1 MTDPT
6 GRVFLSYRRKRLE
19 EITLLRTALHD
30 LGVPTWR
37 DVDDLDEAPTVDEI
51 DRILQA
57 EETSGAV
64 LWFTPE
70 VEESV
75 MIRQIEIPKIFERAR
90 RRDGFYVVLFIAGGL
105 DYSTVGTVVDPRFT
119 LEDLES
125 WNLRK
130 IEANPIGPRDA
141 AQVAG
146 FVLRRRLA
154 GIHQAL
160 RPEEPIRLYVNTRN
174 SKAAPPGTALS
185 LQWSPRFTGQPA
197 RPGVWEESLL
207 PALGRIV
214 DEIEMSARG
223 RSVQASGLLSIPAA
237 LALGCEMLAPR
248 QLHITWEQYCESLPS
263 QEWSLS
269 AARETSGFQYRID
282 SQNLK
287 ARDLAV
293 LVSVADDVE
302 PVFAASFP
310 RPYPFRAL
318 VRIGREAGGRC
329 EIKSPGEAAD
339 AAFLV
344 RDAIRQARSQIGQVG
359 AVHLFLAVPA
369 GLALMIGQLLNT
381 LEAVQT
387 YEIVDTPEGRRYRPE
402 VLLRPSQS

>member
-19 EITLLRTALHD
+19 EITWLRAALHD

-90 RRDGFYVVLFIAGGL
+90 RRDGFYVVPFVAGGL

-119 LEDLES
+119 LEDLEN
-125 WNLRK
+125 WNLRQV
-130 IEANPIGPRDA
+130 EANPIEPREA
-141 AQVAG
+141 ARVAG

-154 GIHQAL
+154 AMHQAL

-174 SKAAPPGTALS
+174 SKAAPPGTALF
-185 LQWSPRFTGQPA
+185 LQWSPRFTGRAA
-197 RPGVWEESLL
+197 RPGVWEDSLL
-207 PALGRIV
+207 PALGRVV
-214 DEIEMSARG
+214 DEIERSAPG
-223 RSVQASGLLSIPAA
+223 RSVWASGLLSIPAA
-237 LALGCEMLAPR
+237 VALGCELLAPR
-248 QLHITWEQYCESLPS
+248 QLRVTWEQYCESLPS

-269 AARETSGFQYRID
+269 AARKTSGFQYRID
-282 SQNLK
+282 SQNLE

-310 RPYPFRAL
+310 RPYSFRAL
-318 VRIGREAGGRC
+318 VRIGREAGGRH
-329 EIKSPGEAAD
+329 EIQSPGEAAD
-339 AAFLV
+339 VAFLV
-344 RDAIRQARSQIGQVG
+344 RDAIRQARSQIGQTG
-359 AVHLFLAVPA
+359 AVHLFLAVPV

-387 YEIVDTPEGRRYRPE
+387 YEIVDTSEGRRYRPE
-402 VLLRPSQS
+402 VLLRPSQP